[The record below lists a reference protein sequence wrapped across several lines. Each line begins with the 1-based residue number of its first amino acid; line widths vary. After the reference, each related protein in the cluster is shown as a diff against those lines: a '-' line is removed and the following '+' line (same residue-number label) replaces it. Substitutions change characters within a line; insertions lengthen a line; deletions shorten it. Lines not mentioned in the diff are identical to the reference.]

1 MKLNKNEYLKF
12 SNIIFSPSINQNCLG
27 FPQKLYLA
35 IYCRIFISLV
45 QHMKVMVFIT
55 ASSQQ
60 SKVIRLFCLFLNY
73 FKNEIIFK
81 QNIIQKFIRLYP
93 KVNFFFPLYILHRLK
108 ISYIDNQTALLI
120 KNSYGFLKVYL
131 SKFHPNPIITAWVT
145 VVILTLLF
153 LKTMVS
159 K

>member
-60 SKVIRLFCLFLNY
+60 SKVIRLFCLVLNY
-73 FKNEIIFK
+73 FQKILYKNLSGY
-81 QNIIQKFIRLYP
+81 IQMRK
-93 KVNFFFPLYILHRLK
+93 FFPLIYITSPKDFVCWQSNCAINKKFVR
-108 ISYIDNQTALLI
+108 IFESTYICQNSIQILSLLPE
-120 KNSYGFLKVYL
+120 LQ
-131 SKFHPNPIITAWVT
+131 
-145 VVILTLLF
+145 
-153 LKTMVS
+153 
-159 K
+159 